1 MFKKIFVGLLLT
13 ILVAAA
19 ATGIYQYTQT
29 ASAQA
34 GTTQPEVES
43 TANLPIQGNGQGYRG
58 GQANT
63 AENMTGQSAVLPQAQ
78 TQEHV
83 LPAGG
88 DLSPAE
94 AEDLLYMLEEEK
106 LARDV
111 YNVLYSTW
119 GLPVF
124 QNIAASEQAHMDSVK
139 MLVDTYDLEAPA
151 LDQAG
156 IFNNPDLQTLY
167 TDLVARGSQS
177 IADAIKV
184 GGAIEEIDILDLQ
197 KSLAEIDNADI
208 QQVFNNLLRGS
219 QNHLGA
225 FANNLMTQT
234 GETYAPQYMTTEQY
248 QALVSAAG
256 NGNGAGGNGQR
267 RGQGGQYSG
276 GGQGGRAGQG
286 GGAGQGA
293 GGSNP

>member
-34 GTTQPEVES
+34 GADQPEAEVAEI
-43 TANLPIQGNGQGYRG
+43 LPGQGNGQGYRG
-58 GQANT
+58 GQVNT
-63 AENMTGQSAVLPQAQ
+63 VENSSGQNQVFSQAQ

-83 LPAGG
+83 LPASGE
-88 DLSPAE
+88 LSSAE

-156 IFNNPDLQTLY
+156 TFNNPDLQKLY
-167 TDLVARGSQS
+167 TDLVALGSQS

-197 KSLAEIDNADI
+197 KSLAETDNADI

-234 GETYAPQYMTTEQY
+234 GETYVPQYMTTEQY

-267 RGQGGQYSG
+267 RGQGGQYGG
-276 GGQGGRAGQG
+276 GGQGGRGAGGGQG
-286 GGAGQGA
+286 GQGA
-293 GGSNP
+293 GGGQP